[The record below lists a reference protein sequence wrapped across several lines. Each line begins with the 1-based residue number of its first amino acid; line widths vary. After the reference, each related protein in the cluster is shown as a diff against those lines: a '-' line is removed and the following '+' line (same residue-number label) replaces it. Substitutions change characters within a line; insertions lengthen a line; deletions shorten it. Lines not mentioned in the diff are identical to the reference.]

1 MSKRIALPQTG
12 RPQADILAQMR
23 DMKGADVDWK
33 NGRAP
38 LYVFKATDDVYE
50 VGRAGFMEYFSE
62 NALGARRAFPSVKR
76 MEDEI
81 VEMTLDLFSA
91 PDGAQGFMTTGGT
104 ESIILAMQ
112 TCRDWSR
119 RRRGNPHHRG
129 NVVAAET
136 VHPAFNKGAK
146 LMDLDVRR
154 APVGAD
160 LRMDLTALEALIDDD
175 TIMIVGS
182 APNFSFGTID
192 PIAELGAIAERRG
205 IWLHVDACVGG
216 YLAPFVRM
224 TGRKVPDFDF
234 AVPGVCSLSADL
246 HKFGFC
252 PKPASTVFY
261 RDADKAQHHMFDADV
276 WPNGRFLTTTIVGT
290 RPAGGVA
297 GAWATLQY
305 LGLDGYKRIAAALME
320 FVDAYQAGIRATAG
334 LKILGQPDLSIVS
347 FGSDEFDV
355 FRVAELMSDKGWLSG
370 LVQKPKGIHRM
381 MSMFHEPVLNEYLND
396 LRAAVGVVRQA
407 PPSQSAIRASY

>member
-1 MSKRIALPQTG
+1 MSKRMTLPQAG
-12 RPQADILAQMR
+12 RAQGDILAQMR
-23 DMKGADVDWK
+23 GFKGGDVDWK

-38 LYVFKATDDVYE
+38 LYVFKATDEAYE
-50 VGRAGFMEYFSE
+50 AGRAGFFEYFSE

-81 VEMTLDLFSA
+81 VEMTLELFSA
-91 PDGAQGFMTTGGT
+91 PEGAQGFMTTGGT

-119 RRRGNPHHRG
+119 ARRSDPKHRG
-129 NVVAAET
+129 NVVASET

-146 LMDLDVRR
+146 LMDLEVRR
-154 APVGAD
+154 APVSAD
-160 LRMDLTALEALIDDD
+160 LRMDLAATEALIDDN
-175 TIMIVGS
+175 TIMLVGS
-182 APNFSFGTID
+182 APNFPYGMID
-192 PIAELGAIAERRG
+192 PIAELGRIAERRG
-205 IWLHVDACVGG
+205 VWLHVDACVGG

-224 TGRKVPDFDF
+224 IGRKLPDFDF
-234 AVPGVCSLSADL
+234 TVPAVNSLSADL

-276 WPNGRFLTTTIVGT
+276 WPNGRFLTSTIVGT

-297 GAWATLQY
+297 GAWATLQF
-305 LGLDGYKRIAAALME
+305 LGLDGYTRIASALMN
-320 FVDAYQAGIRATAG
+320 FVDAYQDGIRATQG
-334 LKILGQPDLSIVS
+334 LKILGAPDLSIVS

-355 FRVAELMSDKGWLSG
+355 FRVAELMGEKGWLSG
-370 LVQKPKGIHRM
+370 LTQKPKGIHRM
-381 MSMFHEPVLNEYLND
+381 MSMFHEPVLVEYLDD
-396 LRAAVGVVRQA
+396 LRAAIGVVRQA
-407 PPSQSAIRASY
+407 PPAEASIRASY